1 MSRTSSEQRS
11 LGRRINGITM
21 PITCKRTR
29 WCRNWPCMCGSGLK
43 YKNCCL
49 KEIQSLTESD
59 GNANVTKLPEDI
71 QKMIDTHREAEKTGG
86 KKENG

>member
-1 MSRTSSEQRS
+1 
-11 LGRRINGITM
+11 
-21 PITCKRTR
+21 
-29 WCRNWPCMCGSGLK
+29 MCGSGLK